1 MPQNGN
7 FLQNPLQCYPWAL
20 SATCK
25 TWITGKIN
33 TSLLPVNCEK
43 EAASIIPRWPS
54 QSFFCTVVFPL
65 LNSRMPSANLTQQA
79 QADQEHV
86 RKRNFQKIT
95 GKRKTERFQD
105 IMLFHSFLFIAHHR
119 LSHSQHI
126 YISERSTN
134 MAHFRDPF
142 FVLFFLPL
150 PLVLLFLLFISS
162 FKTHLILTFVWR
174 RQRWYKFTKDMHL

>member
-1 MPQNGN
+1 
-7 FLQNPLQCYPWAL
+7 
-20 SATCK
+20 
-25 TWITGKIN
+25 
-33 TSLLPVNCEK
+33 
-43 EAASIIPRWPS
+43 
-54 QSFFCTVVFPL
+54 
-65 LNSRMPSANLTQQA
+65 LTQQA

-86 RKRNFQKIT
+86 RKSNFQKIT

-142 FVLFFLPL
+142 FVLFFSPFASC
-150 PLVLLFLLFISS
+150 PTVSLVYIKLQNTLDFNICLTTTTMIQIHQGRASLIRPPWDKTKNFFLVIFSM
-162 FKTHLILTFVWR
+162 R
-174 RQRWYKFTKDMHL
+174 